1 MQRSVIKK
9 EIKKKQIE
17 VVEPEEEIEKRKYL
31 M

>member
-9 EIKKKQIE
+9 EIKKKQVE

>member
-9 EIKKKQIE
+9 EVKKKQIE